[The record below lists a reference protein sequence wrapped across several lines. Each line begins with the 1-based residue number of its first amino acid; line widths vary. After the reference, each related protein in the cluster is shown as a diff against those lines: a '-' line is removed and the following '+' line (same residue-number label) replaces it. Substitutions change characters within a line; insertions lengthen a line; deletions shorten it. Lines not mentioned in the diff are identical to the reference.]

1 MVPHS
6 SSAIWIWLNLLGVLT
21 FRLGFVAE
29 IFTGAAGDEKSSS
42 EEHSRPAEGDSSSS
56 INGDSEN
63 GHREEISPVT
73 KFVPSGAANAVP
85 ADSVHSAGVV
95 LSPSDV
101 HARSFSLPQCNQHG
115 AVTVPLDQ
123 ESMQAKGDQ
132 KQKNGDGSSCGEQ
145 KDMFTMDTTSLSG
158 LERKSPKE
166 SDTKSQDKNDK
177 TCHENASPVLH
188 EGGQDGKSCIVDM
201 CSLAG
206 NTREVNKESESL
218 VEDHVEHISHHHGA
232 GEEQFEGRVISLV
245 PEAGECTESP
255 LAALR
260 APKNELPYTLQ
271 LFLRCNSTT
280 SDTLSIISELSEP
293 NESCHEDYLGD
304 ERDRDLLDD
313 DEGSDDTVC
322 NEPHV
327 SWSDATH
334 AGFNV
339 EKSEDKEALLLDEE
353 GVVGNRNGSRV
364 EVASK
369 GELHAS
375 SVCDVCPPLE
385 AFSQKVYF
393 AGKGVRDV
401 EEGKRAGDI
410 EAKVEET
417 SSSSSQTKPIHDGG
431 HRSEVKQNSL
441 SSEKKD
447 EKHLSQVGG
456 DALVINADEAEEEKN
471 QDLRRDFKG
480 SVHAAAAIV
489 DKENAFDD
497 EENLGSSSSSAT
509 VQENISQEEINR
521 NVIINTPYERN
532 VIIDTPVIIDTT
544 YEKKVSD
551 EVDKQPIESE
561 LVLESDLGQEPN
573 LIVEFIEEKSNADE
587 GKEVPCTVTQ
597 IVSNTQR
604 EIKPLVTGTDGTP
617 SIPEQSGAGYCGQ
630 NVTAA
635 AGRVTDTTVPPKPVD
650 LGQKVVPAA
659 GTLPVII
666 TTVAENDSDK
676 GIATGTGR
684 PPFASPQLR
693 LSGDFEQETFLF
705 ANTLS
710 PCTDMYSQRP
720 LLPSETTLQANNRCM
735 TVESIACMDECMNGK
750 TLTQPCGLHSTV
762 ALQSTKDSIP
772 STNAENFPT
781 SNASPDKVLLQHS
794 SDSVAPP
801 KPSKLEGALPELQ
814 SRWGRVSASVLSRPQ
829 GAFDSQP
836 DLCHSNPNH
845 PPRTK
850 PSTLLELVLATRKAN
865 TVSCEFVQLSS
876 SVLIHRFAGI
886 ITVLIFYCFRC
897 TFLECL
903 LALTRAASWRSLLH
917 EYFVT
922 IVLTS

>member
-1 MVPHS
+1 MEVGLLDLEGLTNEERTIILNVIRRDDEVCRRLETRIKQLKAELHDIRMK
-6 SSAIWIWLNLLGVLT
+6 SALRTGDDLSKMCARCHMIFGIFVNTGDICPGCHFRVCKNCRENLISHGWMCILCFRENQIRWL
-21 FRLGFVAE
+21 
-29 IFTGAAGDEKSSS
+29 TGEWMGKDKTGKSKQIRATDLVRASLRIRHENSAAGDEKSSS

-56 INGDSEN
+56 INGVSEN
-63 GHREEISPVT
+63 GRREEISPVT

-132 KQKNGDGSSCGEQ
+132 KQKNGDESSCGEQ

-158 LERKSPKE
+158 LERKSLKE

-177 TCHENASPVLH
+177 TCHENTSSVLH

-201 CSLAG
+201 CSQAG

-218 VEDHVEHISHHHGA
+218 VEAHVEHISHHHGA

-245 PEAGECTESP
+245 PEAGESTENP

-364 EVASK
+364 EVASE

-401 EEGKRAGDI
+401 EEGTRAGDV

-431 HRSEVKQNSL
+431 LRSEVKQNSL
-441 SSEKKD
+441 SSEKED
-447 EKHLSQVGG
+447 EKHSSQVGG
-456 DALVINADEAEEEKN
+456 DALMINADEAEKEKN

-497 EENLGSSSSSAT
+497 EENLCSSSSSTT

-561 LVLESDLGQEPN
+561 LVLESGLGQEPN

-666 TTVAENDSDK
+666 TTIAENDSDK
-676 GIATGTGR
+676 GIATDTGR
-684 PPFASPQLR
+684 LPFASPKLR
-693 LSGDFEQETFLF
+693 LSDVPDGAESQQKLPPDISISRPVDADSAGSEHSGSPEKRSSPHR
-705 ANTLS
+705 NSHLS
-710 PCTDMYSQRP
+710 IHLRLQVHSQDLMMRG
-720 LLPSETTLQANNRCM
+720 LSMMMMIILMSCLPT
-735 TVESIACMDECMNGK
+735 I
-750 TLTQPCGLHSTV
+750 
-762 ALQSTKDSIP
+762 
-772 STNAENFPT
+772 
-781 SNASPDKVLLQHS
+781 
-794 SDSVAPP
+794 
-801 KPSKLEGALPELQ
+801 
-814 SRWGRVSASVLSRPQ
+814 GRVA
-829 GAFDSQP
+829 D
-836 DLCHSNPNH
+836 
-845 PPRTK
+845 
-850 PSTLLELVLATRKAN
+850 
-865 TVSCEFVQLSS
+865 
-876 SVLIHRFAGI
+876 
-886 ITVLIFYCFRC
+886 
-897 TFLECL
+897 
-903 LALTRAASWRSLLH
+903 
-917 EYFVT
+917 
-922 IVLTS
+922 